1 MKLKNKLFKSCLTG
15 LVLSANGIA
24 GAAADPN
31 LSDYSAVSGSA
42 MNIAAGSIVKGK
54 LAASAALTI
63 GSGAF
68 MGLEVAQTPDR
79 PDIYAGAAVTIGASA
94 TIGNVISGAAAGI
107 GANANANDVTA
118 GAAVTLGAN
127 AHVRNIAAGAAIT
140 MGAGSTAVNSIS
152 MIPVITSGAGSNASC
167 TSTSTVTIGGGNCPI
182 YTPSTPTI
190 DDVGD
195 LNGVLL
201 NAMTH
206 MTFLKSEI
214 VEKVTDAAVARASA
228 VDDGSI
234 SNWNELGTNI
244 PDDETLIAGKHYG
257 SAVNIPA
264 NATLNLDA
272 EGASTAEFVFD
283 LSGALTFGAGSK
295 IVLINPYTTS
305 GTTSGTTWTITWI
318 TGGSINMGAG
328 TEFRGVAYSAGS
340 INAATSSVDCG
351 GLYAAGAVSV
361 KSIGSYEC

>member
-24 GAAADPN
+24 GAADPN

-42 MNIAAGSIVKGK
+42 MNIAAGSTVERK

-68 MGLEVAQTPDR
+68 MGPEDAQTSDR

-152 MIPVITSGAGSNASC
+152 MIGVITSGAGSNAAC
-167 TSTSTVTIGGGNCPI
+167 TGLVTVAGTVCSITGNASTVLDKTGHGSKLVTQSGIM
-182 YTPSTPTI
+182 TE
-190 DDVGD
+190 
-195 LNGVLL
+195 LN
-201 NAMTH
+201 
-206 MTFLKSEI
+206 E
-214 VEKVTDAAVARASA
+214 AVA
-228 VDDGSI
+228 
-234 SNWNELGTNI
+234 
-244 PDDETLIAGKHYG
+244 
-257 SAVNIPA
+257 
-264 NATLNLDA
+264 
-272 EGASTAEFVFD
+272 
-283 LSGALTFGAGSK
+283 
-295 IVLINPYTTS
+295 
-305 GTTSGTTWTITWI
+305 
-318 TGGSINMGAG
+318 
-328 TEFRGVAYSAGS
+328 
-340 INAATSSVDCG
+340 
-351 GLYAAGAVSV
+351 
-361 KSIGSYEC
+361 